1 MSTTFIA
8 TLKVKAGMEAE
19 FERLQKELSELT
31 HAQEPDTPVYDVI
44 KHREL
49 PRTYVVYARFK
60 DEAAFQYHQKTPFHD
75 RLVPPILACVD
86 GAMDLQF
93 YDWKS

>member
-19 FERLQKELSELT
+19 FEKLQQELSTLT
-31 HAQEPDTPVYDVI
+31 HQHEPDTLVYDVI

-60 DEAAFQYHQKTPFHD
+60 DDKAFQFHQTTAFHD

-93 YDWKS
+93 FDWKS

>member
-8 TLKVKAGMEAE
+8 TLTIKSDREAE
-19 FERLQKELSELT
+19 FERLQQELSGLT
-31 HAQEPDTPVYDVI
+31 HASEPGTLVYDVI
-44 KHREL
+44 KCRNK
-49 PRTYVVYARFK
+49 PRTYVVYGRFR
-60 DEAAFQYHQKTPFHD
+60 DEAAFQLHQASSFHD

-86 GAMDLQF
+86 GDMDLQL

>member
-8 TLKVKAGMEAE
+8 TLKVKPGREAE
-19 FERLQKELSELT
+19 FERLQQELSEDGHRT
-31 HAQEPDTPVYDVI
+31 EPDLIVYDVI

-49 PRTYVVYARFK
+49 PSTYVVYARFK
-60 DEAAFQYHQKTPFHD
+60 NQAAFDHHMKTPAHD
-75 RLVPPILACVD
+75 RLVPPILDCVD